1 MSATNNSWISKIGQE
16 LKQLHADL
24 DHFQVQLA
32 LGKAEAADRLEEI
45 KRDASD
51 FVHEVENQINIIET
65 ETKRDYAEVRKALD
79 ELRVQ
84 IALGKAEAGDAVG
97 QQKKQILNGLSRLEK
112 EIENSGILEHIEK
125 PIDALLEKA
134 KIKSEML
141 RVQMEL
147 GKYELRDGWEERKKQ
162 LEKKWNELSDKA
174 EKFGEENL
182 SGIKNELKSAY
193 KDIRQ
198 YFLGN

>member
-84 IALGKAEAGDAVG
+84 IALGKAEAGDAVR